1 MHTTQQP
8 QRWALSALLM
18 VPLLTLIT
26 PLTGLTAPH
35 TTASSSGSA
44 IGSGQAP
51 SASSRQALETFLRE
65 LDRAEDLY
73 RALMFEEADRVSE
86 LTVMRISAFLESH
99 RYLGGINELEAM
111 LQARTSQLREL
122 RSFLERDRQQEE
134 QRAAARYDRLKP
146 ERERRAREQRDHAY
160 RMAVER
166 RRAAEARAARWWPL
180 WFGRPLIILR

>member
-1 MHTTQQP
+1 
-8 QRWALSALLM
+8 
-18 VPLLTLIT
+18 
-26 PLTGLTAPH
+26 
-35 TTASSSGSA
+35 
-44 IGSGQAP
+44 
-51 SASSRQALETFLRE
+51 
-65 LDRAEDLY
+65 
-73 RALMFEEADRVSE
+73 MFEEADRVSE
-86 LTVMRISAFLESH
+86 LTVMRINAFLESH

-134 QRAAARYDRLKP
+134 QRAAARYDRLKH

-180 WFGRPLIILR
+180 WFGRPLVILR

>member
-1 MHTTQQP
+1 MPNAAQTL
-8 QRWALSALLM
+8 RWALSALLI
-18 VPLLTLIT
+18 VPLLSVIT
-26 PLTGLTAPH
+26 PLTGLDDPHATA
-35 TTASSSGSA
+35 GSTD
-44 IGSGQAP
+44 QAP
-51 SASSRQALETFLRE
+51 SASSRQALESFLRE

-86 LTVMRISAFLESH
+86 LTVMRINAFLESH

-134 QRAAARYDRLKP
+134 QRAAARYDQLKS
-146 ERERRAREQRDHAY
+146 ERERKVREQRDHAY

-166 RRAAEARAARWWPL
+166 RPAAEAQAARWWPL

>member
-1 MHTTQQP
+1 MHTTPQP

-26 PLTGLTAPH
+26 PLTGLTGPH
-35 TTASSSGSA
+35 TTASSRGS
-44 IGSGQAP
+44 GSGQAP

-86 LTVMRISAFLESH
+86 LTVMRINAFLESH

-166 RRAAEARAARWWPL
+166 RRAAEAQAARWWPL

>member
-1 MHTTQQP
+1 MHTTPQP

-35 TTASSSGSA
+35 TTASSRGS
-44 IGSGQAP
+44 GSGQAP

-86 LTVMRISAFLESH
+86 LTVMRINAFLESH